1 MKKIFAI
8 IESKQKEY
16 EALLEELVT
25 IESYTSDKSC
35 VDAVGDRIRSF
46 AEGKSFHVKTVPF
59 EKAGNG
65 LLITWNEEASLPP
78 VAFTGHLDTVFPE
91 GTFEKPV
98 FRKENGRF
106 YGPGVFDM
114 KGGLV
119 IGLMVMDV
127 LKEAGYRQRPLKFI
141 MIGDEELSEGLS
153 GEAGKSF
160 IRDSARGCAAAITL
174 EGGDGKIIT
183 VGRKGSIRYK
193 VQVTGR
199 ASHAGSRYAEG
210 ISAIKEAAWK
220 ILEIEKPSDQEQ
232 ITYNCGLLSGG
243 TAPNTVP
250 ENAEFTLYNR
260 YWRMEQRQEIKDH
273 VEGIVAKSFIQGT
286 HSTFEVIGER
296 LPMEA
301 TKDNYALAEH
311 INEVCQKYG
320 FGERVPVLRSSGS
333 DASYTTMA
341 GTPSV
346 CSMGPSG
353 GRAHSKEEYV
363 EAESLISSAKVL
375 AATIVELP
383 KDFGRKNINL

>member
-1 MKKIFAI
+1 MDKIFAI
-8 IESKQKEY
+8 IESKQNEY
-16 EALLEELVT
+16 EVLLEKLVT
-25 IESYTSDKSC
+25 IESYTQDKAG
-35 VDAVGDRIRSF
+35 VDAVGECIRSF
-46 AEGKSFHVKTVPF
+46 AEGKGFNVKTVPF

-65 LLITWNEEASLPP
+65 LLITWNKDAPLSP
-78 VAFTGHLDTVFPE
+78 VAFTGHLDTVFPQ
-91 GTFEKPV
+91 GTFEKPI
-98 FRKENGRF
+98 FRKVNGRF
-106 YGPGVFDM
+106 YGPGVCDM

-119 IGLMVMDV
+119 VGLMVMDA
-127 LKEAGYRQRPLKFI
+127 LKEAGYWERPLKFI

-174 EGGDGKIIT
+174 EGSFGNKIT

-193 VQVTGR
+193 VCVTGK
-199 ASHAGSRYAEG
+199 ATHAGESYANG

-220 ILEIEKPSDQEQ
+220 ILEIEKPSNQEQ
-232 ITYNCGLLSGG
+232 ITYNCGLLNGG

-273 VEGIVAKSFIQGT
+273 VEGIVAKSFIPGT
-286 HSTFEVIGER
+286 HSTFEVIRER

-301 TKDNYALAEH
+301 TEDNYALAEH
-311 INEVCQKYG
+311 INITCQKYG
-320 FGERVPVLRSSGS
+320 FGDRVPHLQSSGS

-341 GTPSV
+341 GAPSV
-346 CSMGPSG
+346 CTMGPRG
-353 GRAHSKEEYV
+353 GCIHSKDEYL
-363 EAESLISSAKVL
+363 EAETLISSAKIL

-383 KDFGRKNINL
+383 EDFGVKC